1 MTTVTMEIVKSVV
14 TAMAMMLVIA
24 VMKGNFFP
32 NGK

>member
-24 VMKGNFFP
+24 VMKGIFFP